1 MRHSMKNMTITKH
14 SFLRFVICILAIT
27 FVTHTPVQA
36 QKLQGKK
43 QREYLQIKIYHAT
56 DSAHVAII
64 DQYLQASLIPVLEK
78 NGFRKTG
85 VFKAIDNDTAR
96 DKRVYVMIPFT
107 ALTQLE
113 RLNAI
118 AEKTILDSVTARAY
132 TKAVFNKA
140 PFTRIETVLLYSFE
154 GAPQV
159 VPSGLKGDKAARVY
173 ELRSYESAT
182 EALHLNKVQM
192 FNAGEVELFDRLG
205 FNAVFYGQVI
215 AGNRM
220 PNLMYMTS
228 FDDKASRDAHWK
240 AFGGD
245 PAWKTMSSK
254 PEYQNNVSK
263 IEIVFLRPVAYS
275 RL

>member
-1 MRHSMKNMTITKH
+1 
-14 SFLRFVICILAIT
+14 
-27 FVTHTPVQA
+27 
-36 QKLQGKK
+36 
-43 QREYLQIKIYHAT
+43 
-56 DSAHVAII
+56 
-64 DQYLQASLIPVLEK
+64 
-78 NGFRKTG
+78 
-85 VFKAIDNDTAR
+85 
-96 DKRVYVMIPFT
+96 
-107 ALTQLE
+107 
-113 RLNAI
+113 
-118 AEKTILDSVTARAY
+118 
-132 TKAVFNKA
+132 
-140 PFTRIETVLLYSFE
+140 
-154 GAPQV
+154 
-159 VPSGLKGDKAARVY
+159 
-173 ELRSYESAT
+173 
-182 EALHLNKVQM
+182 M

-263 IEIVFLRPVAYS
+263 IDIVFLRPVAYS